1 MSEASIPESERR
13 YAFMDGEGAYFYAG
27 TAKDGRQVLLFT
39 FGAVLLFD
47 IEGNLLGSERREP
60 PERQPYRPGTGERI
74 ELDLKG
80 NVLGQ
85 LINHWSTPEG
95 QRSWEHSVREEE
107 RIRDTFFRP
116 WLAEF
121 DFQPGTIFV
130 EKFDDPVTGIRVAD
144 LPDHYAQFLADP
156 DAQFFGDDD
165 RTEYPEMIEEWL
177 RRGMFVIRVGN
188 HEWLWMTGDGEV
200 NST

>member
-1 MSEASIPESERR
+1 MFKPSIPNSERR
-13 YAFMDGEGAYFYAG
+13 YAFMDGDGGYFYAG
-27 TAKDGRQVLLFT
+27 TDAGGRQVLLFT
-39 FGAVLLFD
+39 RAVALLFD
-47 IEGNLLGSERREP
+47 LDGNLRGSERREP

-85 LINHWSTPEG
+85 LIEHWLTPEG
-95 QRSWEHSVREEE
+95 QLSWEHGVREEE

-121 DFQPGTIFV
+121 DFRPGTILV
-130 EKFDDPVTGIRVAD
+130 KKFDDPMTGIRVAD

-156 DAQFFGDDD
+156 DAQFFDDDD
-165 RTEYPEMIEEWL
+165 RTEYPEMIEAWL
-177 RRGMFVIRVGN
+177 RRGMFVVRVGDV
-188 HEWLWMTGDGEV
+188 EWLWMTGDGDV